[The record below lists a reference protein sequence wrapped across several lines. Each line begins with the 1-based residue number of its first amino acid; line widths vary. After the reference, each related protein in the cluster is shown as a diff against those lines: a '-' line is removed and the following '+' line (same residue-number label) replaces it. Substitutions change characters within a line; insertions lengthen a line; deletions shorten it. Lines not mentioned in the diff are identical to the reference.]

1 VIDDPAVRGRWLQ
14 RAREDAGFDQ
24 KTAAERLEIGIAT
37 LSRLETGAT
46 RKLDSGL
53 LARMLSLYGR
63 SQDDFEHGLAGASAN
78 GIREPLRKYS
88 TDEPREPYAPN
99 PALAR
104 DYPQRAYQVVLGYLN
119 RLERAGLS
127 HEEIEKFE
135 RTLLNRRFAQR
146 FRTAHGVEWTEDDYI
161 LHVESLWQAMM
172 DALATRGVVP

>member
-1 VIDDPAVRGRWLQ
+1 LAIDPLALGRNLREAREAAELSQEQAAEKLGLRRASVSDHERGAVRPKDEAIEAY
-14 RAREDAGFDQ
+14 AR
-24 KTAAERLEIGIAT
+24 
-37 LSRLETGAT
+37 
-46 RKLDSGL
+46 
-53 LARMLSLYGR
+53 LYGI
-63 SQDDFEHGLAGASAN
+63 SVQSLFNGAYSATVV
-78 GIREPLRKYS
+78 GEAPPAEAY
-88 TDEPREPYAPN
+88 TPN

-104 DYPQRAYQVVLGYLN
+104 DYPERAYEVVLGYLR

>member
-1 VIDDPAVRGRWLQ
+1 VFGQNLREAREAADLSQEEVAEKLGFRRASVSDHERGAVRPRDE
-14 RAREDAGFDQ
+14 AIEAYA
-24 KTAAERLEIGIAT
+24 K
-37 LSRLETGAT
+37 
-46 RKLDSGL
+46 
-53 LARMLSLYGR
+53 LYGVSVQ
-63 SQDDFEHGLAGASAN
+63 SQFNGA
-78 GIREPLRKYS
+78 YS
-88 TDEPREPYAPN
+88 EAVRDRPPAEPYAPN

-104 DYPQRAYQVVLGYLN
+104 DYPERAYQVVLGYLN

>member
-1 VIDDPAVRGRWLQ
+1 VSDWERGAYEPNAENLTRLAELYRVPIDELRPGAVREQ
-14 RAREDAGFDQ
+14 AVDYSAP
-24 KTAAERLEIGIAT
+24 
-37 LSRLETGAT
+37 T
-46 RKLDSGL
+46 RYPPD
-53 LARMLSLYGR
+53 
-63 SQDDFEHGLAGASAN
+63 
-78 GIREPLRKYS
+78 
-88 TDEPREPYAPN
+88 

-104 DYPQRAYQVVLGYLN
+104 DYPPRAYQVVLGYLK